1 MMLVPAWGLCYHD
14 KKTGGKTMGKKIINL
29 LLFIVV
35 VAAAAGMT
43 AYVGQG
49 ATGMLIYNFVFL
61 GIMVLIYL
69 SGLFGGMFRMNNL
82 SEAFC
87 HATDELASLFQTPGK
102 KDTKSLSYLEKIFL
116 HQYLDKKMNEFTSC
130 MGEAKEGIGD
140 IEDYINE
147 DELGLYIHKRIL
159 EMIPDIL
166 TSLGIL
172 GTFVGLVWGLKNF
185 SPNDYEAMTSSVA
198 SLVEG
203 IKVAF
208 LTSIYGI
215 SLSIVYTYGMK
226 SEYSNMT
233 EKMQA
238 FLDRFHG
245 YVLPTAEN
253 ESRNLLVA
261 SQKVQTQAMR
271 QMAEQFSERMV
282 SSFEQVITPT
292 FQKMNDSLD
301 LLVVSVTRYQRD
313 AVKEILDVF
322 LKEMNDS
329 FRLQFQDFNEAL
341 EQLTRVQK
349 ENAQYTSTLY
359 ESMGNQL
366 AQSYEQQTRALQ
378 SATAKLVEMQN
389 RSMDTAARVAQDNQA
404 IQKMQQQEYKNV
416 INYMKEAEQSAAK
429 FWVACNQ
436 TMQKYVEIA
445 AKGMEKATASNQL
458 SAEVLRANRG
468 IIESFDT
475 KMRQFT
481 ESQQLTASTME
492 QVRRLLS
499 DIVAVEKEP
508 QVSLMGSLQAKDR
521 DTLKRI
527 EAVLEEQS
535 QYQQELLRD
544 MTKNI
549 RDLTKTAQKGKTGL
563 FR

>member
-1 MMLVPAWGLCYHD
+1 
-14 KKTGGKTMGKKIINL
+14 MGKKIINL

-43 AYVGQG
+43 VYVGQG

-82 SEAFC
+82 SEAFR

-116 HQYLDKKMNEFTSC
+116 HPYLDKKMDEFTSC

-245 YVLPTAEN
+245 FVLPTAEN

-329 FRLQFQDFNEAL
+329 FKLQFQDFNEAL

-389 RSMDTAARVAQDNQA
+389 RSMDTASRVVQDNQM
-404 IQKMQQQEYKNV
+404 IQKMQQQEYRNV

-481 ESQQLTASTME
+481 ESQQLTAATME

-499 DIVAVEKEP
+499 DIVAADNQP

-535 QYQQELLRD
+535 QYQQELLKD

-549 RDLTKTAQKGKTGL
+549 RDLTKAAQKGKTGL

>member
-1 MMLVPAWGLCYHD
+1 
-14 KKTGGKTMGKKIINL
+14 MGKKIVNV
-29 LLFIVV
+29 LLFVMVI
-35 VAAAAGMT
+35 AAAAGMT
-43 AYVGQG
+43 VYVGQG
-49 ATGMLIYNFVFL
+49 ATEMLIYNFVFL
-61 GIMVLIYL
+61 GIMALIYL
-69 SGLFGGMFRMNNL
+69 SGMFGGMFRMNNL
-82 SEAFC
+82 SQAFH

-102 KDTKSLSYLEKIFL
+102 KDVKSLSYLEKIFL
-116 HQYLDKKMNEFTSC
+116 HPYLDKKMNEFTSC
-130 MGEAKEGIGD
+130 MSEAKEGIGD

-147 DELGLYIHKRIL
+147 DEMGLFIHKRIL

-226 SEYSNMT
+226 SEYSEMT
-233 EKMQA
+233 ERMQA

-245 YVLPTAEN
+245 FVLPTAEN

-271 QMAEQFSERMV
+271 QMAEQFSEQMIT
-282 SSFEQVITPT
+282 SFEQVITPT

-301 LLVVSVTRYQRD
+301 LLVVSVTRYQQD
-313 AVKEILDVF
+313 AVKEMLDVF
-322 LKEMNDS
+322 LKEMKES
-329 FRLQFQDFNEAL
+329 FHLQFEDFNEAL
-341 EQLTRVQK
+341 EQLTRAQK
-349 ENAQYTSTLY
+349 ENAQYTSTIY
-359 ESMGNQL
+359 EDMGRQL
-366 AQSYEQQTRALQ
+366 EKSYEYQTKTLQ
-378 SATAKLVEMQN
+378 AATAKLVEIQN
-389 RSMDTAARVAQDNQA
+389 RSMDTASKIAQDNQE
-404 IQKMQQQEYKNV
+404 IQRMQQQEYKNV
-416 INYMKEAEQSAAK
+416 IDYMKEAEQSAAK

-445 AKGMEKATASNQL
+445 AKGMEKANASNQL
-458 SAEVLRANRG
+458 SADLLRANKG

-481 ESQQLTASTME
+481 ESQQITAATMD

-508 QVSLMGSLQAKDR
+508 QVSLMGSSRAYDR

-527 EAVLEEQS
+527 ENILEEQS
-535 QYQQELLRD
+535 QYQQELLKD

-549 RDLTKTAQKGKTGL
+549 RDLTKAAQKGKTGL

>member
-1 MMLVPAWGLCYHD
+1 
-14 KKTGGKTMGKKIINL
+14 MGKKIINL

-43 AYVGQG
+43 VYVGQG

-82 SEAFC
+82 SEAFR

-116 HQYLDKKMNEFTSC
+116 HPYLDKKMDEFTSC

-245 YVLPTAEN
+245 FVLPTAEN

-271 QMAEQFSERMV
+271 QMADQFSERMV

-329 FRLQFQDFNEAL
+329 FKLQFQDFNEAL

-389 RSMDTAARVAQDNQA
+389 RSMDTASRVVQDNQM
-404 IQKMQQQEYKNV
+404 IQKMQQQEYRNV

-481 ESQQLTASTME
+481 ESQQLTAATME

-499 DIVAVEKEP
+499 DIVAADNQP

-535 QYQQELLRD
+535 QYQQELLKD

-549 RDLTKTAQKGKTGL
+549 RDLTKAAQKGKTGL

>member
-1 MMLVPAWGLCYHD
+1 
-14 KKTGGKTMGKKIINL
+14 MGKKIINL

-82 SEAFC
+82 SEAFR

-116 HQYLDKKMNEFTSC
+116 HPYLDKKMDEFTSC

-245 YVLPTAEN
+245 FVLPTAEN

-282 SSFEQVITPT
+282 SNFEQVITPT

-329 FRLQFQDFNEAL
+329 FKLQFQDFNEAL

-389 RSMDTAARVAQDNQA
+389 RSMDTASRVVQDNQM
-404 IQKMQQQEYKNV
+404 IQKMQQQEYRNV

-508 QVSLMGSLQAKDR
+508 QVSLMGSMQAKDR

>member
-1 MMLVPAWGLCYHD
+1 
-14 KKTGGKTMGKKIINL
+14 MGKKIINL

-35 VAAAAGMT
+35 VTAAAGMT
-43 AYVGQG
+43 VYVGQG

-82 SEAFC
+82 SEAFR

-116 HQYLDKKMNEFTSC
+116 HPYLDKKMDEFTSC

-245 YVLPTAEN
+245 FVLPTAEN

-329 FRLQFQDFNEAL
+329 FKLQFQDFNEAL

-389 RSMDTAARVAQDNQA
+389 RSMDTASRVVQDNQM
-404 IQKMQQQEYKNV
+404 IQKMQQQEYRNV

-481 ESQQLTASTME
+481 ESQQLTAATME

-499 DIVAVEKEP
+499 DIVAADNQP

-535 QYQQELLRD
+535 QYQQELLKD

-549 RDLTKTAQKGKTGL
+549 RDLTKAAQKGKTGL

>member
-1 MMLVPAWGLCYHD
+1 
-14 KKTGGKTMGKKIINL
+14 MGKKIINL

-43 AYVGQG
+43 VYVGQG

-82 SEAFC
+82 SEAFR

-116 HQYLDKKMNEFTSC
+116 HPYLDKKMDEFTSC

-245 YVLPTAEN
+245 FVLPTAEN

-282 SSFEQVITPT
+282 SNFEQVITPT

-329 FRLQFQDFNEAL
+329 FKLQFQDFNEAL

-389 RSMDTAARVAQDNQA
+389 RSMDTASRVVQDNQM
-404 IQKMQQQEYKNV
+404 IQKMQQQEYRNV

-481 ESQQLTASTME
+481 ESQQLTAATME

-499 DIVAVEKEP
+499 DIVAADNQP

-535 QYQQELLRD
+535 QYQQELLKD

-549 RDLTKTAQKGKTGL
+549 RDLTKAAQKGKTGL

>member
-1 MMLVPAWGLCYHD
+1 
-14 KKTGGKTMGKKIINL
+14 MGKKIINL

>member
-1 MMLVPAWGLCYHD
+1 
-14 KKTGGKTMGKKIINL
+14 MGKKIINL

-43 AYVGQG
+43 VYVGQG

-82 SEAFC
+82 SEAFR

-116 HQYLDKKMNEFTSC
+116 HPYLDKKMDEFTSC

-245 YVLPTAEN
+245 FVLPTAEN

-329 FRLQFQDFNEAL
+329 FKLQFQDFNEAL

-349 ENAQYTSTLY
+349 ENAQYMSTLY

-389 RSMDTAARVAQDNQA
+389 RSMDTASRVVQDNQM
-404 IQKMQQQEYKNV
+404 IQKMQQQEYRNV

-481 ESQQLTASTME
+481 ESQQLTAATME

-499 DIVAVEKEP
+499 DIVAADNQP

-535 QYQQELLRD
+535 QYQQELLKD

-549 RDLTKTAQKGKTGL
+549 RDLTKAAQKGKTGL

>member
-1 MMLVPAWGLCYHD
+1 
-14 KKTGGKTMGKKIINL
+14 MGKKIINL

-271 QMAEQFSERMV
+271 QMAEQVSERMV

>member
-1 MMLVPAWGLCYHD
+1 
-14 KKTGGKTMGKKIINL
+14 MGKKIINL

-43 AYVGQG
+43 VYVGQG

-82 SEAFC
+82 SEAFR

-116 HQYLDKKMNEFTSC
+116 HPYLDKKMDEFTSC

-329 FRLQFQDFNEAL
+329 FKLQFQDFNEAL

-389 RSMDTAARVAQDNQA
+389 RSMDTASRVVQDNQM
-404 IQKMQQQEYKNV
+404 IQKMQQQEYRNV

-481 ESQQLTASTME
+481 ESQQLTAATME

-499 DIVAVEKEP
+499 DIVAADNQP

-535 QYQQELLRD
+535 QYQQELLKD

-549 RDLTKTAQKGKTGL
+549 RDLTKAAQKGKTGL

>member
-1 MMLVPAWGLCYHD
+1 
-14 KKTGGKTMGKKIINL
+14 MGKKIINL

-43 AYVGQG
+43 VYVGQG

-82 SEAFC
+82 SEAFR

-116 HQYLDKKMNEFTSC
+116 HPYLDKKMDEFTSC

>member
-1 MMLVPAWGLCYHD
+1 
-14 KKTGGKTMGKKIINL
+14 MGKKIINL

-43 AYVGQG
+43 VYVGQG

-87 HATDELASLFQTPGK
+87 HDTDELASLFQTPGK

-245 YVLPTAEN
+245 FVLPTAEN

-282 SSFEQVITPT
+282 SNFEQVITPT

-329 FRLQFQDFNEAL
+329 FKLQFQDFNEAL

-389 RSMDTAARVAQDNQA
+389 RSMDTASRVVQDNQM
-404 IQKMQQQEYKNV
+404 IQKMQQQEYRNV

-481 ESQQLTASTME
+481 ESQQLTAATME

-499 DIVAVEKEP
+499 DIVAADNQP

-535 QYQQELLRD
+535 QYQQELLKD

-549 RDLTKTAQKGKTGL
+549 RDLTKAAQKGKTGL

>member
-1 MMLVPAWGLCYHD
+1 
-14 KKTGGKTMGKKIINL
+14 MGKKIINL

-404 IQKMQQQEYKNV
+404 IQKMQQQEYKN
-416 INYMKEAEQSAAK
+416 ERQR
-429 FWVACNQ
+429 
-436 TMQKYVEIA
+436 IA
-445 AKGMEKATASNQL
+445 HG
-458 SAEVLRANRG
+458 
-468 IIESFDT
+468 
-475 KMRQFT
+475 
-481 ESQQLTASTME
+481 QQHAH
-492 QVRRLLS
+492 
-499 DIVAVEKEP
+499 
-508 QVSLMGSLQAKDR
+508 
-521 DTLKRI
+521 
-527 EAVLEEQS
+527 
-535 QYQQELLRD
+535 
-544 MTKNI
+544 
-549 RDLTKTAQKGKTGL
+549 
-563 FR
+563 

>member
-1 MMLVPAWGLCYHD
+1 
-14 KKTGGKTMGKKIINL
+14 MGKKIINL
-29 LLFIVV
+29 LLFIMV

-43 AYVGQG
+43 VYVGQG

-69 SGLFGGMFRMNNL
+69 SGMFGGMFRMNNL
-82 SEAFC
+82 SEAFR

-116 HQYLDKKMNEFTSC
+116 HPYLDKKMNEFTSC

-226 SEYSNMT
+226 SEYSDMT

-245 YVLPTAEN
+245 FVLPTAEN

-271 QMAEQFSERMV
+271 QMAEQFSDRMV

-329 FRLQFQDFNEAL
+329 FKLQFRDFNEAL

-349 ENAQYTSTLY
+349 ENAQYTANLY

-366 AQSYEQQTRALQ
+366 AESYEKQTKALQ
-378 SATAKLVEMQN
+378 AATAKLVEMQN
-389 RSMDTAARVAQDNQA
+389 RSMDTAARVVQDNQS

-458 SAEVLRANRG
+458 SGELLRANRG
-468 IIESFDT
+468 IIESFDK

-481 ESQQLTASTME
+481 ESQQLTAATMD

-508 QVSLMGSLQAKDR
+508 QVSLMGSLQARDR
-521 DTLKRI
+521 DTLKKI
-527 EAVLEEQS
+527 EAILEEQS

-549 RDLTKTAQKGKTGL
+549 RDLTKAAQKGKTGL